1 MASHFVYSSLAL
13 TFLSLLFSLASSGL
27 LLEDGYTVTTVID
40 GHQLEINPHSVIDR
54 PGSSD
59 LIVLDSS
66 RSAFYTLSF
75 PLSEE
80 SVVKRLA
87 GDGVQGYSDGEPGS
101 ARFDKPKSF
110 AVDMKGNIYVADKS
124 NHLNALPHSS
134 HCERACRK
142 IQRWG
147 IFLRG
152 LEKFAGFVDGHDL
165 CLCCLAAD
173 MSLGVTTIA
182 GGGSKKEGRADGPA
196 QNASF
201 SNDFELTFVLH
212 ICALLISDRGSQL
225 IRQINLK
232 PEDCSKSS
240 QSGSALGAV
249 SVWVLVSLAWSLDL
263 LLALTSSGIQEG
275 WILHF
280 SMTWRHYL
288 INLVRLVRTCCYD
301 IRSVTASP
309 MLYALF
315 KRVFWL
321 SLSHLSLM
329 FRINNLKSRTPKKDV
344 VSLLDSSDLHGC
356 EIKKSHQYADQLKD
370 LLSFDGNQDLI
381 TEDIFRQE
389 LENQKSSDVLCLPN
403 SHGMLDDMIRASIM
417 GFDGEAKETTTEV
430 GSLVGNSGLV
440 KRRK

>member
-124 NHLNALPHSS
+124 NHVI
-134 HCERACRK
+134 RK
-142 IQRWG
+142 ITN
-147 IFLRG
+147 
-152 LEKFAGFVDGHDL
+152 
-165 CLCCLAAD
+165 
-173 MSLGVTTIA
+173 LGVTTIA

-201 SNDFELTFVLH
+201 SNDFELTFVPH

-249 SVWVLVSLAWSLDL
+249 SVWVLVSVLSCLVSLVIGFV
-263 LLALTSSGIQEG
+263 ARPYIIRHEG

>member
-124 NHLNALPHSS
+124 NHVI
-134 HCERACRK
+134 RK
-142 IQRWG
+142 ITN
-147 IFLRG
+147 
-152 LEKFAGFVDGHDL
+152 
-165 CLCCLAAD
+165 
-173 MSLGVTTIA
+173 LGVTTIA